1 MLFSS
6 VTNAS
11 ARKSSLL
18 FMRISKA
25 KPFAI
30 FHHYISDIRRVL
42 CGKNHRKIIREKD
55 LRGRGKFLVSRPED
69 GAQPASFHKLKFI
82 GNISEFSGD
91 CIQPF
96 HDFPEFL
103 LSVSKHPGQT
113 HDTAPVKLAVI
124 DFSPGKISVRQKIS
138 ANFKPQ
144 LILFQIYIPGTEL
157 LCTLG
162 KFMNNLLIFF
172 VSYIMIKKQEIQS
185 SHFPS
190 CTVPEQIRKSVLKKG
205 DFD

>member
-1 MLFSS
+1 MLFSP

-11 ARKSSLL
+11 ARKSRLL

-30 FHHYISDIRRVL
+30 FHHY
-42 CGKNHRKIIREKD
+42 
-55 LRGRGKFLVSRPED
+55 
-69 GAQPASFHKLKFI
+69 
-82 GNISEFSGD
+82 ISEFSGD

-124 DFSPGKISVRQKIS
+124 DFSLGKISVRQKIS

-157 LCTLG
+157 LCTPG

-185 SHFPS
+185 SDFPG
-190 CTVPEQIRKSVLKKG
+190 CTVPEQIRKSVLKKR